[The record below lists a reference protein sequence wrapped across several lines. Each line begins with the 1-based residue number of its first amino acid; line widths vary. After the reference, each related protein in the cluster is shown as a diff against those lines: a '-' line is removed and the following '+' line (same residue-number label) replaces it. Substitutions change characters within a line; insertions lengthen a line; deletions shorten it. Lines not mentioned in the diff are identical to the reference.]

1 MPTVKL
7 LAAAEKLLLS
17 GPKAMTQ
24 FVFELYRADPAAR
37 EEIKAAGG
45 AKSWLSARAEFDLYQ
60 PQPEEQ
66 PLTWHVSL
74 RSRPPAPTRGAS
86 TSAASSGH
94 RGNAGRAGSTGGAT
108 ARTAG
113 PPRSHEQ
120 RAPPCVHF
128 AKGSCKYGERCRFRH
143 DCTSSQPAAP
153 PSSARRPPATQLKC
167 TAEVVAIKQKRAEGG
182 AEGCAPACRLAP
194 QPSPCAAPH
203 I

>member
-153 PSSARRPPATQLKC
+153 PSSARRTPATQLKC

-182 AEGCAPACRLAP
+182 AEGCAPAP
-194 QPSPCAAPH
+194 AA
-203 I
+203 

>member
-94 RGNAGRAGSTGGAT
+94 RGNAGRAGSTGAPLPGQQARRGRMNSVRRRACTLQRARANTASAAASATT
-108 ARTAG
+108 ARA
-113 PPRSHEQ
+113 RNRRLR
-120 RAPPCVHF
+120 RA
-128 AKGSCKYGERCRFRH
+128 AL
-143 DCTSSQPAAP
+143 D
-153 PSSARRPPATQLKC
+153 ARR
-167 TAEVVAIKQKRAEGG
+167 R
-182 AEGCAPACRLAP
+182 R
-194 QPSPCAAPH
+194 S
-203 I
+203 